1 MTMSLA
7 DAKALMDDFE
17 VMDAAIAAA
26 KEESVTREAALA
38 AALAEAEAGA
48 RRARDHDEAHAL
60 LTAEMSDLK

>member
-1 MTMSLA
+1 MSLA

-17 VMDAAIAAA
+17 VVDAAIAAA

-48 RRARDHDEAHAL
+48 ATRAGSRRGARAPDGGDE
-60 LTAEMSDLK
+60 